1 MTFRVTYATLST
13 DDDALHDA
21 YDRGIEIARGWLG
34 ETHGC
39 IVDGEHR
46 PGTAGQEYE
55 ERSPIDRDLVI
66 GTFATASP
74 DDVSDAVT
82 AARAAA
88 PGWAAT
94 PWKERV
100 AILERGADQISKYR
114 SELAALMAME
124 VGKNRLE
131 ALGDVEESADLIRY
145 YCHQMEANDGFAM
158 PMGRLVDQEATSD
171 VMRPYGVWAVI
182 SPFNFPMALAAGP
195 LGAALVAGN
204 TAVLK
209 PSEQGVFTGLMTVAA
224 LHEAG
229 VPKGVLH
236 AVTGAGETV
245 GAALVADPRVD
256 GLTFTGSY
264 ETGMHVFRSF
274 ATAFPKPVICEMGGK
289 NPVIVSARADIDAAA
304 EGTLRSA
311 FGLQGQKCS
320 AASRA
325 YVDRTVYSAFVAA
338 LVERTRAI
346 KLGNPLDRGVYVGPV
361 IDEAAVARFEE
372 AVEEARRTGQLFVG
386 GHRVTDGDLAR
397 GNYLEPTV
405 VEVPRDSALW
415 TTELFVPLIAVTP
428 VDSLDEAFELAN
440 ATPLAL
446 TAGFFSEDTS
456 EIDAFLERIE
466 AGVVYVNRRAG
477 ATTGAWPGV
486 QPFGGWKGSGTNG
499 KAGGGPY
506 YLQQYLREQSR
517 TLISPMNTVSESST
531 Q

>member
-1 MTFRVTYATLST
+1 MAFRVTYATMSA
-13 DDDALHDA
+13 DDDALHEA
-21 YDRGIEIARGWLG
+21 YDEGIATARSWLG
-34 ETHGC
+34 ESHSSL
-39 IVDGEHR
+39 VNGEHR
-46 PGTAGQEYE
+46 PGIEGKAYE
-55 ERSPIDRDLVI
+55 ERSPIDHDIVI
-66 GTFATASP
+66 GTFAHASD
-74 DDVSDAVT
+74 DDVRDAVT

-88 PGWAAT
+88 PAWAAR

-100 AILERGADQISKYR
+100 AIMERAADQISEHR
-114 SELAALMAME
+114 NALSALMALE

-145 YCHQMEANDGFAM
+145 YCHQMTEHDGFEM
-158 PMGRLVDQEATSD
+158 PMGRLVEREATSD

-224 LHEAG
+224 MHEAG
-229 VPKGVLH
+229 VPKDVLH
-236 AVTGAGETV
+236 AVSGPGETV

-274 ATAFPKPVICEMGGK
+274 SSTYPKPVICEMGGK
-289 NPVIVSARADIDAAA
+289 NPVIVAAAADVDVAA
-304 EGTLRSA
+304 EGTMRSA
-311 FGLQGQKCS
+311 FGLSGQKCS

-325 YVDRTVYSAFVAA
+325 YVDRTIFPDFVRA

-346 KLGNPLDRGVYVGPV
+346 AVGNPLDRGVYLGPV
-361 IDEAAVARFEE
+361 IDHDAVARFES
-372 AVEEARRTGQLFVG
+372 AVAEARRTGQVFVG
-386 GHRVTDGDLAR
+386 GARLTDGELGR
-397 GNYLEPTV
+397 GNYVEPTV

-415 TTELFVPLIAVTP
+415 STELFVPLIAVTP
-428 VDSLDEAFELAN
+428 VDSLDEAFALAN

-446 TAGFFSEDTS
+446 TAGFFSEQPADV
-456 EIDAFLERIE
+456 DRFLQEVE

-517 TLISPMNTVSESST
+517 TVVSETSSS
-531 Q
+531 